1 MVLPAGIS
9 ESEIK
14 KFISQHG
21 PEHMRDDFVG
31 VFAADEVDEYISLA
45 ENIRNKDHT
54 HPFMIANTDPRDKPG
69 VHWWSIIDIEPEN
82 ELFFFDSFGKL
93 GFSNFIID
101 NDKDLIFSF
110 LRIYSKGKRS
120 QNNKNHNKINFIKLK
135 FNANKYMNL
144 SDKLKKQLTETAE
157 RLFNFFS
164 VFAAKNKSDNIRI
177 TILDTQ
183 IQSTDNSYCGVYC
196 LYLLYNLF
204 YPKADSKVLGD
215 NNCTNSTVET
225 VIKDIFFGGSTKQ
238 ERDRNIQ
245 NLRDFVEEFDIKGD
259 FEING
264 KNKDSS

>member
-1 MVLPAGIS
+1 MTLPAGIS

-14 KFISQHG
+14 KFISEHG
-21 PEHMRDDFVG
+21 PEHMKEDFVG

-45 ENIRNKDHT
+45 ENIRGNNHT

-82 ELFFFDSFGKL
+82 ELFFFDSFGKF

-101 NDKDLIFSF
+101 NDSDLIFSF
-110 LRIYSKGKRS
+110 LRIYSLGKRRLKK
-120 QNNKNHNKINFIKLK
+120 KNQNKINFVKLK

-144 SDKLKKQLTETAE
+144 SNKLKKQLTETAE

-164 VFAAKNKSDNIRI
+164 VFAARNKSDYIRI

-183 IQSTDNSYCGVYC
+183 IQSVDNSYCGVYC

-204 YPKADSKVLGD
+204 YPKSDSKVLSD
-215 NNCTNSTVET
+215 NRCTDSTVET
-225 VIKDIFFGGSTKQ
+225 VIRDIFFGGSTKE
-238 ERDRNIQ
+238 ERDRNIP
-245 NLRDFVEEFDIKGD
+245 NLRAFVDEFGIKGD
-259 FEING
+259 FEIN
-264 KNKDSS
+264 KKY